1 MTTLLK
7 SAATPVWAVLMITT
21 ITSYLLG
28 EDHAFGVST
37 QTASVLIL
45 TLAVVKVMFV
55 TEFFME
61 MRYAPLPLRLAFIGW
76 GLVVALSTV
85 GIYLLG

>member
-7 SAATPVWAVLMITT
+7 SSATPVWAVLMLTT

-28 EDHAFGVST
+28 EDHAFGVSAE
-37 QTASVLIL
+37 TASVLIL
-45 TLAVVKVMFV
+45 TLAIVKVMFV

-61 MRYAPLPLRLAFIGW
+61 MRHAPLPLRWAFLGW
-76 GLVVALSTV
+76 SLIVLVSTV
-85 GIYLLG
+85 GIYLVS